1 MPSENMK
8 EEKSLKEKAIEE
20 FKVFWIVAL
29 FLAVVFCT
37 FTLYRRL
44 ILREVGV
51 SYFHYGAGVV
61 QALIIAKIILIGQA
75 FGLGKRFE
83 EGPLIIAAV
92 FKAVLYGV
100 LVAIF
105 AVLEHLIDGLIHGKD
120 AAMVWQE
127 LLGLGKDEIL
137 ARTLMVIVTFVPFFA
152 FWETGRVLGEGK
164 LLAMFFRRRA

>member
-1 MPSENMK
+1 MPSENKK
-8 EEKSLKEKAIEE
+8 EEGLKEKAIEE

-29 FLAVVFCT
+29 FLAFVFCA

-44 ILREVGV
+44 ILTEVGV
-51 SYFHYGAGVV
+51 SYFHYGAGVI

-105 AVLEHLIDGLIHGKD
+105 AVLEHLTDGLIHGKNME
-120 AAMVWQE
+120 AVWQE

-152 FWETGRVLGEGK
+152 FWETDRVLGEGK
-164 LLAMFFRRRA
+164 LFAMFFQRRT